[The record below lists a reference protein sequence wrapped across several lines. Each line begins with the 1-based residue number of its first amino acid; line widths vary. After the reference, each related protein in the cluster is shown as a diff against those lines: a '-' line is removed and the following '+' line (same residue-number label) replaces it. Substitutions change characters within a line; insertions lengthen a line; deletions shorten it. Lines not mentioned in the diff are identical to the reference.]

1 MSMTIDQL
9 EAAVWDAN
17 ATVKLVR
24 VGKVEVPVVER
35 GELGIEAAAALVE
48 LREEVVERMR
58 GTRSA
63 RWEGLVCCL
72 CDDEI
77 DRPVLRERVRL
88 RECPVHGAQLHYP
101 RA

>member
-9 EAAVWDAN
+9 EAAVWDAG

-24 VGKVEVPVVER
+24 LGKVEVPVVER
-35 GELGIEAAAALVE
+35 GELGVEAAAALVE

-63 RWEGLVCCL
+63 RLEGLACMAC
-72 CDDEI
+72 E
-77 DRPVLRERVRL
+77 PVQMTAAQGKGNRL